1 MCAPEHTP
9 NIQGRR
15 GAGVENCRRDPTL
28 RDGRE
33 VSALN
38 AMCATPGVELVLET
52 SPITAAGYFTVS
64 FYATF
69 EYLFLLKGFL
79 IVKNV
84 GLIGF

>member
-15 GAGVENCRRDPTL
+15 GAGGEHGRRDLTL

-38 AMCATPGVELVLET
+38 AMCCSSRQRVGLSNQPVN
-52 SPITAAGYFTVS
+52 AGYLTVS

-69 EYLFLLKGFL
+69 EYLFLLA
-79 IVKNV
+79 
-84 GLIGF
+84 GL